1 MITRLYGVFE
11 FPDVQDYQEKDW
23 FDEEAILINSDAGLN
38 MFGSSAY
45 IIPIERLNTK
55 IYTKDDII
63 DLLRSMSQAID
74 PTLYKSSEN
83 LDTIDFFDL
92 ALCKASQY
100 GITEQELWYDDPNF
114 KYTKN
119 DNF

>member
-1 MITRLYGVFE
+1 MITGFYGVCE
-11 FPDVQDYQEKDW
+11 FPDVQFFMEEDW
-23 FDEEAILINSDAGLN
+23 FEEEAILINSEEGLD

-45 IIPIERLNTK
+45 MIPIERLK
-55 IYTKDDII
+55 PKFYTKNDII

-83 LDTIDFFDL
+83 LITEDFFDL
-92 ALCKASQY
+92 ALCKAGQY

-114 KYTKN
+114 NYTKN